1 MKNDCPVVCSDIPVF
16 REICKDSVLY
26 FENNNSDDLANKIDN
41 VILNNELR
49 KKLIFNGQILSKIYS
64 WDNCAK
70 ILSMFMKEF

>member
-1 MKNDCPVVCSDIPVF
+1 MQRPA
-16 REICKDSVLY
+16 LY

-70 ILSMFMKEF
+70 NTLNVYERVFKE